1 MVVLTSLWP
10 DSARRCVETAT
21 LRSTASQERKASTAK
36 ANEHAHPMDVGLL
49 GTYAVVK
56 VVNPLT
62 HLAQQTGRLQ
72 RGQGQLRGWHAA
84 QQH

>member
-1 MVVLTSLWP
+1 
-10 DSARRCVETAT
+10 
-21 LRSTASQERKASTAK
+21 
-36 ANEHAHPMDVGLL
+36 
-49 GTYAVVK
+49 VK